1 MGKNEIKILLIEDN
15 PADAR
20 LVFEMLKGLIEP
32 SFSIVHAGLFD
43 EGMKKLENDKFDTC
57 VLDIGL
63 PDSRGFE
70 GLKKISKKY
79 PTIPVILLTG
89 VDDENLGIEAMHS
102 MAADY
107 LVKGRID
114 AALFVRS
121 IRYSIERK
129 KLETILRE
137 REQRLRLA
145 TDAGRLGVFI
155 WNIKTDEVHWE
166 NDLMRSIFG
175 YSQNDKLLNKTE
187 FMKHVIYH
195 EDAAEFTRKLNEGL
209 RIGYLTRLVCRA
221 RSQPGGVLRWLEF
234 SGCLDTTSDSNSTRA
249 ICVVRDITET
259 KEAERILKREH
270 DFLEEAVR
278 QRTSELNK
286 ANEILEKIFS
296 STHFCIVYLDKDFN
310 FIRVNNAYTNAC
322 GRKPEFFIGKNHFV
336 VYPDKEAETIFRKV
350 VETGEPFSVYARPFE
365 FPDHP
370 EWGITYWDWS
380 LQPVRDES
388 DKVKGLIF
396 SLVDVTKK
404 KRAEEELV
412 KAGIE
417 LDRVRRLSDIGVL
430 AATVAHEL
438 RNPLAAINMAAHNIK
453 RKAANPLLDQHIQN
467 IEKKVVESDQIIN
480 NLLFYSRIRK
490 PHIESIDICKLI
502 DECLEVTR
510 DKTKNEIK
518 IESNLGPIKNIPI
531 EADPLQMKEVL
542 QNILNNS
549 CDAVSQGKGQVY
561 VEAVDEKGF
570 IRIYFK
576 DNGSGIKRD
585 ILDKIFEPF
594 FTTKAKGTGLG
605 LAVCQQIVSLHGGLI
620 NIESEPNCGTT
631 VIITLPKKATGN

>member
-1 MGKNEIKILLIEDN
+1 MVKNEIKILLIEDN

-32 SFSIVHAGLFD
+32 SFLIIHAGLLE
-43 EGMKKLENDKFDTC
+43 EGMKKLENDKFNAC
-57 VLDIGL
+57 VLDVGL
-63 PDSRGFE
+63 PDSCGFE
-70 GLKKISKKY
+70 GLEKISKKY

-89 VDDENLGIEAMHS
+89 VDDENLGIEAIHS

-129 KLETILRE
+129 KLETVLRE

-145 TDAGRLGVFI
+145 TDAGKLGVFI
-155 WNIKTDEVHWE
+155 WNIKADEVYWE

-175 YSQNDKLLNKTE
+175 YSQNDKSLNKAE
-187 FMKHVIYH
+187 FMKHAIYH
-195 EDAAEFTRKLNEGL
+195 EDVAEFTKKLNEGI
-209 RIGYLTRLVCRA
+209 RVGYLTRLICRA
-221 RSQPGGVLRWLEF
+221 HSKSGGALRWLEF
-234 SGCLDTTSDSNSTRA
+234 SGCLDITSDSSSTRA

-259 KEAERILKREH
+259 KEAERMLKREH

-278 QRTSELNK
+278 QRTNELNK
-286 ANEILEKIFS
+286 ANEILEKIFF

-310 FIRVNNAYTNAC
+310 FIRVNNAYANAC
-322 GRKPEFFIGKNHFV
+322 GRKPEFFIGKNHFAL
-336 VYPDKEAETIFRKV
+336 YPDKEAEVIFRKV
-350 VETGEPFSVYARPFE
+350 AETGKPSSVYARPFE

-388 DKVKGLIF
+388 DKIEGLIF

-404 KRAEEELV
+404 KKAEEELV

-417 LDRVRRLSDIGVL
+417 LDRARRLSDIGVL

-467 IEKKVVESDQIIN
+467 IEKKVAESDQIIN
-480 NLLFYSRIRK
+480 NLLFYSRIRN
-490 PHIESIDICKLI
+490 PRIESINIYKLI
-502 DECLEVTR
+502 EECLEVIR

-518 IESNLGPIKNIPI
+518 IESNLSSIKNISI
-531 EADPLQMKEVL
+531 EADPLQMKEVF

-549 CDAVSQGKGQVY
+549 CDAVSQEKGQIY

-576 DNGSGIKRD
+576 DNGSGIRRD
-585 ILDKIFEPF
+585 ILNRIFEPF

-605 LAVCQQIVSLHGGLI
+605 LAVCQQIVGLHGGLI
-620 NIESEPNCGTT
+620 NIESKQGCGTT
-631 VIITLPKKATGN
+631 VIITLPKRAKAN